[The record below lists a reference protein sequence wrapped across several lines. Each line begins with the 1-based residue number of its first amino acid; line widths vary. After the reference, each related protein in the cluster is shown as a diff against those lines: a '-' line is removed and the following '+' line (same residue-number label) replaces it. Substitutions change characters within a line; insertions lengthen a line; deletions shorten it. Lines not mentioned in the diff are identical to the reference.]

1 MKKNP
6 LLSFGARLSALSLLA
21 SLAACDGAQTA
32 ELTDEAGVSQA
43 LALRRKADLKDVN
56 YNLRFSIPEARTEA
70 VSGWAEIRCSTSD
83 PQSMIIDFKAAAEQ
97 IDSVCIDGRK
107 VDYIFKN
114 EHISFAKGI
123 RKGEQTIGIR
133 FHCDD
138 QSLNRREDFLYTL
151 LVPDRARTL
160 FPCFDQ
166 PDLKAHYTL
175 SLEIPAEWE
184 AVANGKEA
192 DCTTKGTRKTIAFA
206 ESEPISTYLF
216 SFVAGKMYRESF
228 TRNDRTIHIYH
239 RETDPKKTAQC
250 TQIAGEVFD
259 ALDWMEEYTAI
270 PYPFAKYDLVIVP
283 GFQFGGMEH
292 IGATLYTD
300 NRMFLNEQPTLQE
313 QLARST
319 LIAHETTHMWYGDY
333 VTMKWFDDVW
343 TKEVFANF
351 FASLITEPHF
361 ADINHRMRFLVSH
374 FPDAYAEDRTAG
386 SNPIK
391 QDLDNLQNAGLVYGN
406 IIYKKSPVVMN
417 MLYEKLGAEA
427 FRKGMQQYL
436 QTYANDNASW
446 DDLVEVLDEFTED
459 DLKAWSASWVNEKG
473 MPAFAARIEGGE
485 LVVNQTDEWG
495 RGVCWPQDMEYML
508 CENGKEQTVKIH
520 FGNGQTE
527 SRAKLPEGFAEPA
540 IIPNTDGRGYGLFAI
555 NGADLEAQWEALDR
569 HAGTDAEDEVLRGAV
584 LINLYENLRHGMI
597 EGEEFRDSIIAYI
610 NAEQNPLLYSLAL
623 GYLGD
628 CQKWY
633 LTDSQA
639 VERALWQ
646 IVGTQKNPANK
657 VLAFRYYRS
666 VATSAEAVNRLYTIW
681 ENEGAGLDFRLSE
694 KDFMSLAYLLALHLP
709 DRAEQIIAEQA
720 ERITQPDR
728 QQEFAFVSR
737 AASPSKEE
745 CDRVFESLLHPA
757 NRTVEPWASDALAL
771 LNHRLRGAESVRFI
785 RPALEEMQEIQ
796 RTGDIFF
803 PRAWARALLTGHTS
817 HEAAGEVRQFFAAHP
832 DYPLML
838 GNKIK
843 QQAEHLKNK

>member
-97 IDSVCIDGRK
+97 IDSVCIDGHK

-133 FHCDD
+133 FRCDD

-228 TRNDRTIHIYH
+228 TRNERTIHIYH

-250 TQIAGEVFD
+250 TQIADEVFD
-259 ALDWMEEYTAI
+259 TLDWLEEYTAI

-300 NRMFLNEQPTLQE
+300 SRMFLNEQPTLQE

-473 MPAFAARIEGGE
+473 MPGFAARIEDGE

-495 RGVCWPQDMEYML
+495 RGVCWPQDVEYML

-639 VERALWQ
+639 VECALWQ

-745 CDRVFESLLHPA
+745 CDRVFESLLDPA

-803 PRAWARALLTGHTS
+803 PRAWACALLTGHTS

>member
-6 LLSFGARLSALSLLA
+6 LLSFGARLSALCLLA
-21 SLAACDGAQTA
+21 SLAACAGAQTT
-32 ELTDEAGVSQA
+32 ELTDETGVSQA

-56 YNLRFSIPEARTEA
+56 YNLRFSIPEARSEA

-83 PQSMIIDFKAAAEQ
+83 PHSLIIDFKAAAEQ

-107 VDYIFKN
+107 VDYVFNN

-133 FHCDD
+133 FRCDD

-192 DCTTKGTRKTIAFA
+192 DCTTNGTRKTIAFA

-216 SFVAGKMYRESF
+216 SFVAGRMYRESF
-228 TRNDRTIHIYH
+228 TRNERTIHIYH

-300 NRMFLNEQPTLQE
+300 SRMFLNEQPTLQE

-473 MPAFAARIEGGE
+473 MPAFAARIEDGE

-495 RGVCWPQDMEYML
+495 RGVCWPQDVEYML

-555 NGADLEAQWEALDR
+555 NGADLEAQWEALGR

-745 CDRVFESLLHPA
+745 CDRVFESLLNPA

-817 HEAAGEVRQFFAAHP
+817 HESAGEVRQFFAAHP